1 MLDVDLERCVE
12 LHEVEKT
19 GEGKEEILL
28 KGSIW

>member
-1 MLDVDLERCVE
+1 MLDVDFERCVE
-12 LHEVEKT
+12 FYEVEKI